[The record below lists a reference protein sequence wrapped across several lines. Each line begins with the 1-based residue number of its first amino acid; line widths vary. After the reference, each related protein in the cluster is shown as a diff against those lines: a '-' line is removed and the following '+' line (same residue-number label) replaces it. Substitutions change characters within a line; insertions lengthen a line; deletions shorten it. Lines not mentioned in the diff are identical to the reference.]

1 MTSKRRSQRLP
12 IGQRDLTG
20 NTESHLIRRVGHAVA
35 VALDYRRPVDLNT
48 VEAVVTP
55 RRREEVWP
63 LGPGD
68 ALLAGGTWLFSE
80 PQPHLRRLV
89 DVTGLGWTP
98 ITVGDNDIEL
108 SATCTLAELSA
119 LSTALVHS
127 KPDWRAAPLL
137 HQCCTALLASF
148 KIWSTATVGGNICLS
163 FPAGAM
169 ISLTSALDG
178 ELLVWRADGGD
189 YRLPVTDFVT
199 GISANVLAP
208 GDVLRS
214 VHLPATSL
222 RARTAF
228 RKIAP
233 SPLGRSGVVV
243 IGRRDSAAD
252 GGRFVLSVT
261 AATVRP
267 FVFEFTSVPSSD
279 ELVAARDGIP
289 SDCWTDD
296 PHGDPD
302 WRRAMTTL
310 LAEQVR
316 VELS

>member
-1 MTSKRRSQRLP
+1 MAR
-12 IGQRDLTG
+12 
-20 NTESHLIRRVGHAVA
+20 
-35 VALDYRRPVDLNT
+35 LDYLRSVDLNT

-55 RRREEVWP
+55 RRRDEVWP
-63 LGPGD
+63 LGPDD
-68 ALLAGGTWLFSE
+68 AVLAGGTWLFSA

-89 DVTGLGWTP
+89 DVTGLGWP
-98 ITVGDNDIEL
+98 SITVSNNEIEL
-108 SATCTLAELSA
+108 SATCTLTELSA
-119 LSTALVHS
+119 LSTQLTRS
-127 KPDWRAAPLL
+127 RTDWPAAPLF
-137 HQCCTALLASF
+137 HQCCTALLASY

-178 ELLVWRADGGD
+178 ELVVWRPDGGD

-199 GISANVLAP
+199 GSSANVLDL

-214 VHLPATSL
+214 VHLPASAL
-222 RARTAF
+222 RARTAY

-243 IGRRDSAAD
+243 IGRRDAAED

-267 FVFEFTSVPSSD
+267 FVFEFASVPSSA
-279 ELVAARDGIP
+279 ELVEARDTIP
-289 SDCWTDD
+289 DDAWTDD
-296 PHGDPD
+296 AHGDPD
-302 WRRAMTTL
+302 WRRAMTLL

-316 VELS
+316 AELS

>member
-1 MTSKRRSQRLP
+1 MRNPLVALGFR
-12 IGQRDLTG
+12 G
-20 NTESHLIRRVGHAVA
+20 RVGHAA
-35 VALDYRRPVDLNT
+35 KATLDYLRSVDLNT

-55 RRREEVWP
+55 SRRNEVWP

-68 ALLAGGTWLFSE
+68 AVLAGGTWLFSE

-89 DVTGLGWTP
+89 DITGLGWPP
-98 ITVGDNDIEL
+98 ITVGDNGIEL
-108 SATCTLAELSA
+108 SATCTLAELST
-119 LSTALVHS
+119 LSTGLASSRPEWL
-127 KPDWRAAPLL
+127 AAPLL
-137 HQCCTALLASF
+137 RQCCTALLASH

-169 ISLTSALDG
+169 ISLVSALGG
-178 ELLVWRADGGD
+178 ELMVWRADGAD
-189 YRLPVTDFVT
+189 YQLPVTDFVT
-199 GISANVLAP
+199 GSSANVLAV

-214 VHLPATSL
+214 VHLPATAL
-222 RARTAF
+222 RAHTAF

-243 IGRRDSAAD
+243 IGRRDDAAD

-267 FVFEFTSVPSSD
+267 FVFEFASAPSHD
-279 ELVAARDGIP
+279 DLLAARDGIP
-289 SDCWTDD
+289 DDAWTDD

-302 WRRAMTTL
+302 WRRAMTLL

-316 VELS
+316 AELS

>member
-1 MTSKRRSQRLP
+1 MT
-12 IGQRDLTG
+12 
-20 NTESHLIRRVGHAVA
+20 A
-35 VALDYRRPVDLNT
+35 ALDYLRPVDLNT
-48 VEAVVTP
+48 IEAVVAP
-55 RRREEVWP
+55 RRRDEVWP

-68 ALLAGGTWLFSE
+68 AVLAGGTWLFSE

-89 DVTGLGWTP
+89 DITGLDWPP
-98 ITVGDNDIEL
+98 ITVGDNGIEL
-108 SATCTLAELSA
+108 SATCTLTELSG
-119 LSTALVHS
+119 LSTGLAANR
-127 KPDWRAAPLL
+127 PDWRAAPLF

-163 FPAGAM
+163 FPAGAV
-169 ISLTSALDG
+169 ISLVSALDG
-178 ELLVWRADGGD
+178 ELVVWRADGGD
-189 YRLPVTDFVT
+189 YRLPVTHFVT
-199 GISANVLAP
+199 GSSANVLAA

-214 VHLPATSL
+214 VHLPASAL

-228 RKIAP
+228 RKLAP

-243 IGRRDSAAD
+243 IGRRHVAAD

-267 FVFEFTSVPSSD
+267 FVFEFTSVPTSD
-279 ELVAARDGIP
+279 ELLAARDTIP
-289 SDCWTDD
+289 ADCWTLD

-302 WRRAMTTL
+302 WRRAMTLL

-316 VELS
+316 AELS